1 MRMFKSFA
9 ARLAEQYRRMSIQMV
24 ISLSFTAVAVVGM
37 VLTTTLHYIREA
49 EQRVEEGCNR
59 AEAFAAAER
68 SLTVRICDYV
78 HHANA

>member
-1 MRMFKSFA
+1 MRTVSERSA
-9 ARLAEQYRRMSIQMV
+9 AANASARLQPS
-24 ISLSFTAVAVVGM
+24 S
-37 VLTTTLHYIREA
+37 TLHYIREA